1 MKLFS
6 LFPLILVVLSGCGD
20 ATRTDMTASNTDD
33 ITTSD
38 AERYEANKPAVDQN
52 VPVMDQPAMD
62 QELDPAISAEPSLDS
77 DESNVALDDNAT
89 PEQDEKTPFD
99 QNENQAD
106 IDHTA
111 NIRSQITDTEM
122 SVAAQNVEIVTQNGK
137 VTLSGDV
144 ANQQEK
150 DRIEEIAVKVAG
162 EGNVVNQLKIDNE

>member
-6 LFPLILVVLSGCGD
+6 LLSLTLMLLVGCADTTTTDTTADTNGADTDRYEVSRPVLDNEVPD
-20 ATRTDMTASNTDD
+20 ANPDDSSMATDD
-33 ITTSD
+33 AIGSSGTISPETGLESDLSPTTN
-38 AERYEANKPAVDQN
+38 E
-52 VPVMDQPAMD
+52 
-62 QELDPAISAEPSLDS
+62 DS
-77 DESNVALDDNAT
+77 T
-89 PEQDEKTPFD
+89 TPFD

-106 IDHTA
+106 IDLTA
-111 NIRSQITDTEM
+111 NIRSQVTDTEM